1 MPKIPAMRSKEFLR
15 QLKRFGC
22 EELRVSGSHHRILYP
37 KTGEEST
44 VVVHG
49 SEEHKK
55 ANATRHL
62 EAARDRRGRV
72 LGIHLLANQ
81 LYGKSGSEAKRP

>member
-22 EELRVSGSHHRILYP
+22 EELRISGSHHRIRYP

-44 VVVHG
+44 VAVHG
-49 SEEHKK
+49 SDEHKK
-55 ANATRHL
+55 SMLHATL
-62 EAARDRRGRV
+62 QQ
-72 LGIHLLANQ
+72 LGIDVDEFLEFIA
-81 LYGKSGSEAKRP
+81 